1 MNYAKIIKKLREKLI
16 LTQTESAKILGV
28 SFTTVSRWEKGIH
41 EPTMKVKRKIVEL
54 CKKNNIR
61 IEDWNNGKSEENYT
75 KKL

>member
-16 LTQTESAKILGV
+16 LTQTEFAEILGV

-54 CKKNNIR
+54 CKDNNIE
-61 IEDWNNGKSEENYT
+61 IGD
-75 KKL
+75 